1 MDWQRIREDFPALQN
16 HIYLNTAG
24 IGITPRPVTA
34 EMQRLLGAWSAH
46 GATTP
51 TFREDVAP
59 LESATRAR
67 AAQLF
72 GAQVEEFA
80 FTGRVAESLHIVTD
94 GLAWKVE
101 DEIITSDEEVLYAP
115 LYRLVRDHGV
125 VIRKMSLAHDRARLL
140 ADFAA
145 LLTPRTRLVWLSDTT
160 NKTGIHLP
168 TREICELAHAR
179 GALVMFDGAQT
190 AGQFPVNLKEIDC
203 DFYAIT
209 GYKWLLGPYGCGLC
223 YVRRDLIPELRAFRL
238 GHGRLDHLRDSYE
251 EDASA
256 LRYEFGVRNVV
267 LRIGF
272 GKALE
277 YMAIL
282 GIEAICERTM
292 ALRDYLWRG
301 LDDIPGARIAS
312 PRDPD
317 LNSAIT
323 CLILSGLD
331 PAQVV
336 AQAWHANLVI
346 VPIEVPTTRPDLR
359 GVRISPGFYN
369 TEEDIDR
376 FLDVVR
382 ALLARTR
389 QERSTSS

>member
-1 MDWQRIREDFPALQN
+1 MDWQRIRADFPALQN
-16 HIYLNTAG
+16 HVYLNTAG
-24 IGITPRPVTA
+24 IGITPQPVTA

-67 AAQLF
+67 AARLF
-72 GAQVEEFA
+72 GAKVEELA

-94 GLAWKVE
+94 GLAWKAG
-101 DEIITSDEEVLYAP
+101 DEVITSDEEVLYAP
-115 LYRLVRDHGV
+115 LYRLVKDYGV
-125 VIRKMSLAHDRARLL
+125 VIKKMSLPHDRAHLL
-140 ADFAA
+140 DRFAA
-145 LLTPRTRLVWLSDTT
+145 LLSPRTRLVWLSDTT

-168 TREICELAHAR
+168 TRELCDLAHTR

-190 AGQFPVNLKEIDC
+190 AGQFPVNLREIGC

-223 YVRRDLIPELRAFRL
+223 YVRQDLIPELRALRL
-238 GHGRLDHLRDSYE
+238 GHGVIDHAHDSYV

-272 GKALE
+272 GKTLE
-277 YMAIL
+277 YMAAL
-282 GIEAICERTM
+282 GIDVVRDRIM

-301 LDDIPGARIAS
+301 LDNLAGARIAS
-312 PRDPD
+312 PRAPD

-323 CLILSGLD
+323 CLILPDLD
-331 PAQVV
+331 PSQVV
-336 AQAWHANLVI
+336 AQAWQANIVV
-346 VPIEVPTTRPDLR
+346 VPIEVPATRPDLR
-359 GVRISPGFYN
+359 GVRISPSFYN

-376 FLDVVR
+376 
-382 ALLARTR
+382 LLEVIRMLLIQTR
-389 QERSTSS
+389 QERVTPT